1 MPKRRESTATLH
13 PFGSF
18 LTGAR
23 WIEPATALDTL
34 PAPARERT
42 KCAHGS
48 SEADERRR
56 GPLTQ
61 PGTKGWIAMRAA
73 SRGSADLARGSPQQT
88 RAAGQSERRISREY
102 PNLHSRD
109 DSAGFEAPVRFRTNI
124 QPAPWRC
131 WRQTCEAEGSTGAV
145 AIEGTG

>member
-1 MPKRRESTATLH
+1 
-13 PFGSF
+13 
-18 LTGAR
+18 
-23 WIEPATALDTL
+23 
-34 PAPARERT
+34 
-42 KCAHGS
+42 
-48 SEADERRR
+48 
-56 GPLTQ
+56 
-61 PGTKGWIAMRAA
+61 MRAA
-73 SRGSADLARGSPQQT
+73 SRVSADLARGSPQQT

-145 AIEGTG
+145 AIEGMG